1 MKEIAVATHNKGKLE
16 EYKNYLNPLGYK
28 VLSLDNLGI
37 TEEAPEEGESFLEVA
52 ENKAIFYSKL
62 THKPIV
68 ADDSGLE
75 ILALGGF
82 PGVKTNRWMEGSDR
96 EKNIAI
102 EQKMKDKKDRRATFK
117 AIIVYKKG
125 KTLVRFQGEL
135 SGEISAKPRGVMGF
149 GYDPIFYLPTL
160 KRTLGELL
168 LFEKNQ
174 ISHRA
179 KALQKLVSYLKKYK
193 AQ

>member
-68 ADDSGLE
+68 TDDSGLE
-75 ILALGGF
+75 ILALDGF

-96 EKNIAI
+96 EKKIAI

-149 GYDPIFYLPTL
+149 GY
-160 KRTLGELL
+160 
-168 LFEKNQ
+168 
-174 ISHRA
+174 
-179 KALQKLVSYLKKYK
+179 
-193 AQ
+193 

>member
-75 ILALGGF
+75 ILALDGF

-179 KALQKLVSYLKKYK
+179 KALQKLVSYLKKYNPP
-193 AQ
+193 

>member
-16 EYKNYLNPLGYK
+16 EYKSYLNPLGYK

-193 AQ
+193 AY

>member
-75 ILALGGF
+75 ILALDGF